1 MSATTRLLFDIH
13 LDLSYNAIDFNRD
26 LRWTQ
31 EKIRR
36 RELGMTDQVFR
47 TRNTVCFPEMRRGR
61 VGLCVAT
68 QIARAVDPFSRMPGW
83 FSPAQ
88 ARAQTWGQLA
98 WYREMESCGELVQI
112 RDRGAL
118 DHWLGRWQASPGGTD
133 DDGVPLPIGYVLS
146 LEGADSIVTPRHLE
160 QSYAEGLRALGPV
173 HYGPGVYGMGT
184 DAEGPL
190 TPRGRELLA
199 EMERLGIILDV
210 THLSDAGLS
219 DALERFSGPI
229 WASHSNC
236 RSLANWNRQFTDAQI
251 KELLARDAVIGMAFD
266 AIMMVH
272 GWTHL
277 RSKPQDFGL
286 RIERICDHIDHICQ
300 LAGSARHVGIGSDLD
315 GGFGTEQTPL
325 DLDSIADLQS
335 LSGLLAARGYSDA
348 DIEGIFHGNVVR
360 FLRRALPA

>member
-1 MSATTRLLFDIH
+1 MPAEPRLLFDIH
-13 LDLSYNAIDFNRD
+13 LDLSYNALDFNRD

-31 EKIRR
+31 ERIRR

-68 QIARAVDPFSRMPGW
+68 QIARSVDYFSRMPGW
-83 FSPAQ
+83 MSPEQ
-88 ARAQTWGQLA
+88 ARAHTWGQLA
-98 WYREMESCGELVQI
+98 WYREMEACGELAQI
-112 RDRGAL
+112 RDRHDL
-118 DHWLGRWQASPGGTD
+118 DHWLGRWKESADGLGPDGTI
-133 DDGVPLPIGYVLS
+133 LPIGYMLS

-160 QSYAEGLRALGPV
+160 QSYAEGLRAIGPV

-210 THLSDAGLS
+210 THLSDAGFC
-219 DALERFSGPI
+219 DALDHYSGPV

-236 RSLANWNRQFTDAQI
+236 RSLAHWNRQFTDEQF
-251 KELLARDAVIGMAFD
+251 EQLLGRGAVIGMAFD
-266 AIMMVH
+266 AIMMVD

-277 RSKPQDFGL
+277 RSTPREFNL
-286 RIERICDHIDHICQ
+286 RIERICDHVDHICQ
-300 LAGSARHVGIGSDLD
+300 LAGNARHVAIGSDLD

-325 DLDSIADLQS
+325 DLDSIADLQTI
-335 LSGLLAARGYSDA
+335 SGLLAARGYTDVDIDA
-348 DIEGIFHGNVVR
+348 IFHGNVVT
-360 FLRRALPA
+360 FLRRALPG